1 MFSPILKQLD
11 LANSFT
17 LTGLFVS
24 FFAVILAING
34 NFYLA
39 IICLIYAGIVDLFD
53 GFVASKIERTE
64 LQAAAGKQL
73 DSVVDLCSFGFAP
86 ALFAYCFGLRDW
98 LSVTILAF
106 YLGANAL
113 RLVYFNNRGLT
124 EQGEQEYF
132 TGLPVTYAAL
142 FIPTIFTASLVLTQ
156 LQMRF
161 VLDGVYLLLAI
172 AMVANFQIRK
182 LRGIW
187 YVIFGAGAI
196 VLTGF
201 YSYYFWRCLTIR
213 GKRRNIMIFSCSSSY

>member
-17 LTGLFVS
+17 LTGLILS
-24 FFAVILAING
+24 FFSVILAVNG
-34 NFYLA
+34 KFNLA
-39 IICLIYAGIVDLFD
+39 IICLIYAGIVDLLD
-53 GFVASKIERTE
+53 GLVASKIERTP
-64 LQAAAGKQL
+64 LQSGAGKQL

-98 LSVTILAF
+98 LSITILIL

-113 RLVYFNNRGLT
+113 RLVYFNNQGLET
-124 EQGEQEYF
+124 QGKQEYF

-142 FIPTIFTASLVLTQ
+142 FIPIAFTAHFVLPLTQ
-156 LQMRF
+156 IKL

-172 AMVANFQIRK
+172 AMVADFKMPK

-187 YVIFGAGAI
+187 YVIFGVGAI
-196 VLTGF
+196 ALTVI
-201 YSYYFWRCLTIR
+201 YTWA
-213 GKRRNIMIFSCSSSY
+213 IFIVATFASTAR